1 MMFAA
6 AAVTAV
12 RTIYVLAFCIVSNAC
27 YSRGTTTQIHAQNTI
42 HFGPGPGP
50 VQANQA
56 GPNLKRRTAAYKSG
70 VLHSAAI
77 YHEPERVN
85 SGLQVSNNAEAV
97 TQWERVETELRIWR
111 FIIYSLNFK
120 DKLVVIIKNIKLSNN
135 LSCKYK
141 KQYI

>member
-1 MMFAA
+1 MMFGAAA
-6 AAVTAV
+6 AAVTPV

-77 YHEPERVN
+77 YHARA
-85 SGLQVSNNAEAV
+85 GQ
-97 TQWERVETELRIWR
+97 QWAPSVQQCGGRHTMGE
-111 FIIYSLNFK
+111 S
-120 DKLVVIIKNIKLSNN
+120 
-135 LSCKYK
+135 
-141 KQYI
+141 

>member
-1 MMFAA
+1 MFAAAA

-85 SGLQVSNNAEAV
+85 SGSKRVQVYNNAEAV

-111 FIIYSLNFK
+111 FIIYSSNLK
-120 DKLVVIIKNIKLSNN
+120 DKLAVII
-135 LSCKYK
+135 
-141 KQYI
+141 